1 MQISFTGH
9 QIEITPALREFATD
23 KFDRL
28 QRHFERITSINV
40 IFTVNNLD
48 QIAEATVRVPGE
60 KLHASAKDTDMYIA
74 IDALVGKL
82 DRQLKKH
89 KEKSD
94 NYR

>member
-9 QIEITPALREFATD
+9 QIEITSALREFATE
-23 KFDRL
+23 KFERL
-28 QRHFERITSINV
+28 QRHFERITSANV
-40 IFTVNNLD
+40 VFTVNNLD
-48 QIAEATVRVPGE
+48 HVAEATIRVPGE
-60 KLHASAKDTDMYIA
+60 SLHASSKATDMYSA
-74 IDALVGKL
+74 IDALVDKL